1 MIFLFYIIFY
11 LFNQTLGDTHIV
23 SVGYSIKLAT
33 VLMHQNYYYE
43 ALDIFLFAYNI
54 YLDLPDEFLN
64 DVKVI
69 LLDFIIYNCFFSLLF
84 FLSIFFFLPIFNFYF
99 SGMFVRYYCLLME
112 IRPSRGS
119 PKILLDFN

>member
-23 SVGYSIKLAT
+23 SVGYSTKLAT

-69 LLDFIIYNCFFSLLF
+69 LVDFIIYNYFFSPSLFSKYLF
-84 FLSIFFFLPIFNFYF
+84 FPPNI
-99 SGMFVRYYCLLME
+99 
-112 IRPSRGS
+112 
-119 PKILLDFN
+119 